1 VKEEIGKVLLAII
14 IVLSSLLTFRT
25 FVHKIIFFIY
35 RKYNMR
41 CNRLCLILPMLAI
54 LKDRLTRAFQP
65 IRTAVNT
72 TQYPLSARS
81 SNSIWTKL
89 STIAAATTSKM
100 GIDATAAATELATE
114 SSSCNDTKNTVTT
127 FTSSCLFPD
136 KGEQEQTPTRTAL
149 IILNYP
155 IPSNSLLLNHLWK
168 TSSTRIAADGGANRL
183 YEYSK
188 ELIPDRIRGDLD
200 SLDPSVRAYYESRSV
215 SVEQDFCQDTNDL
228 DKALQILVSDKDS
241 SNTVADRVVI
251 YGAFGG
257 RFDQEMASFAALY
270 KWAPDFNG
278 QLYLYSDETCAFL
291 IPANKDCEIRLPFYG
306 STHNVKEQELEIG
319 EGPTCGLIPLGCRC
333 ESIVTS
339 GLKWDLDGTTP
350 LEFGGL
356 VSSSN
361 RIMEPTVKV
370 FASHPLVF
378 TAELISKNSI

>member
-1 VKEEIGKVLLAII
+1 
-14 IVLSSLLTFRT
+14 
-25 FVHKIIFFIY
+25 
-35 RKYNMR
+35 M
-41 CNRLCLILPMLAI
+41 
-54 LKDRLTRAFQP
+54 
-65 IRTAVNT
+65 
-72 TQYPLSARS
+72 
-81 SNSIWTKL
+81 
-89 STIAAATTSKM
+89 
-100 GIDATAAATELATE
+100 
-114 SSSCNDTKNTVTT
+114 
-127 FTSSCLFPD
+127 
-136 KGEQEQTPTRTAL
+136 EQQEHEQQTPTKTAL

-155 IPSNSLLLNHLWK
+155 IPSKSLLLKHLWK

-200 SLDPSVRAYYESRSV
+200 SLDASVRAYYESQSV

-228 DKALQILVSDKDS
+228 DKALQILVSDDKDS
-241 SNTVADRVVI
+241 STTVDRVVI

-270 KWAPDFNG
+270 KWAPNFNG

-306 STHNVKEQELEIG
+306 TTHNVEKLERDIG

-339 GLKWDLDGTTP
+339 GLKWDLDGTMP

-361 RIMEPTVKV
+361 HIMEPTVKV
-370 FASHPLVF
+370 FASHPLIF
-378 TAELISKNSI
+378 TAELVSKKAI